1 MDWSLVDYWWIIV
14 MFLSAVWTLIL
25 MAPIH
30 CRGSISEQVMYISP
44 KLFWWKKL
52 TRLYLGWP
60 ERKYIFSKFSF
71 LGYNMPLNWC
81 RNCIIFLVKILF
93 KIQVHSFIYAISRIN
108 THTSCSVLAWNVFY
122 LLRAP
127 WSITPERKE
136 THPSLHNLISTAL
149 SSFFSV
155 TY

>member
-1 MDWSLVDYWWIIV
+1 MDWSLVDYCDVFIMLFGLSFWWHP
-14 MFLSAVWTLIL
+14 FTAGD
-25 MAPIH
+25 H
-30 CRGSISEQVMYISP
+30 SEQVMYISP

-52 TRLYLGWP
+52 TRLYLGCP
-60 ERKYIFSKFSF
+60 ERKYIFSKLSF

-93 KIQVHSFIYAISRIN
+93 KIQMHSFIYAISRIN

-127 WSITPERKE
+127 WSITPERKVPQ
-136 THPSLHNLISTAL
+136 PSLHNLISTAL